1 MELIATSHPSAR
13 TLKYQARG
21 TIACAPPFDFARTLA
36 FLRGFGPMAGE
47 QSIGAGELTK
57 AVVHEGQGVLVRI
70 RLAGTRERP
79 ELAYELVSER
89 PISAQTDQAV
99 ARRVAFFLS
108 ADEDLTPFAR
118 LASLDPPFAPVAAR
132 LVGLHHPKF
141 PSPFETACW
150 GSLNQRIALG
160 RAKAM
165 KETLCRRFGGV
176 IHEGGCE
183 YLAFPEP
190 AAMVRAGEDA
200 VLVALGNDRRAAVVF
215 AVARAFASVDDAF
228 LREAPLSEVEAWL
241 LRIHGVG
248 PFTSGFVCFRGL
260 GRFLHHAVSPRLL
273 AAAEA
278 IYGAPFTMA
287 DLEKVSARYGAWGGM
302 WALYVYASAM
312 DYHHG
317 DGTRTAA

>member
-1 MELIATSHPSAR
+1 MDLVATPPSS
-13 TLKYQARG
+13 QARPRYPARG
-21 TIACAPPFDFARTLA
+21 NIACAPRFDFARTLD

-47 QSIGAGELTK
+47 QSIGGRELTK
-57 AVVHEGQGVLVRI
+57 ALVHEGQTILVRI
-70 RLAGTRERP
+70 RPAGTRQRH

-89 PISAQTDQAV
+89 PISAEAERAV

-132 LVGLHHPKF
+132 LAGLHHPKF

-150 GSLNQRIALG
+150 GSLNQRIARN

-165 KETLCRRFGGV
+165 KDTLCRRFGGA
-176 IHEGGCE
+176 INADGRE

-190 AAMVRAGEDA
+190 ATMVRAGEDA
-200 VLVALGNDRRAAVVF
+200 VRVALGNDRRATVVF
-215 AVARAFASVDDAF
+215 AVARAFASVDEAF
-228 LREAPLSEVEAWL
+228 LREAPLADVEAWL
-241 LRIHGVG
+241 LRIRGVG
-248 PFTSGFVCFRGL
+248 PFTTGFVCFRGL

-273 AAAEA
+273 AAAET
-278 IYGAPFTMA
+278 IYGAPFTA
-287 DLEKVSARYGAWGGM
+287 AELELVSARYGAWGGM
-302 WALYVYASAM
+302 WAIYVYASAM
-312 DYHHG
+312 DYHPG